1 MPWGAVAGG
10 IASAVAGKALSGGGG
25 GGGGG
30 GGSGGDPNA
39 YIPTSRPETDAN
51 FLANKG
57 QYETALGQQQS
68 ATSPYN
74 QQLLQGQFN
83 NPYATSALQGANWAQ
98 QDYYNNANQAQAL
111 QSGNYLYANQQ
122 GFNAQ
127 QAQQLFQQGLGG
139 VQNSVSGLYGLANQS
154 NQTYQGLMD
163 YQKGQLGNIQ
173 QSQGN
178 LYGGGNQVLQTA
190 LDPQK
195 DLYNRTSQQLTD
207 QTRAAEYARGI
218 QSSPL
223 GASVEANALG
233 NFNIDWQNQQ
243 LARQS
248 QGLSA
253 AQGAYGSAQGLGNS
267 YTNTQAGLQ
276 AGQNQQ
282 YAGLTGAAANQYV
295 SYLGAMGQSN
305 AQNTSNIANAQ
316 QNAFGLGQ
324 QVAGAVQTGGQLPY
338 QTNQNI
344 YGNQNQALQNYQ
356 GVNQSYLTGL
366 NQLQSN
372 DLGYLNFGQGA
383 QNQAFNQNAYNN
395 QQQQNA
401 IGQISG
407 PIGKAIGNTN
417 WGNVGNT
424 VSGWFGGGSSN
435 PNQPPANYNWGS
447 DISTPYTG

>member
-25 GGGGG
+25 GGNGGTS
-30 GGSGGDPNA
+30 SGNA
-39 YIPTSRPETDAN
+39 PPVYIPKDQAGVDQN
-51 FLANKG
+51 FLDNKG
-57 QYETALGQQQS
+57 QYQTSLNQQQNT
-68 ATSPYN
+68 TSPYN

-83 NPYATSALQGANWAQ
+83 NPNAANAIQGAGWAQ
-98 QDYYNNANQAQAL
+98 NDYYNNANQANAL
-111 QSGNYLYANQQ
+111 QAGNYYYANQQ

-127 QAQQLFQQGLGG
+127 QAQQLYQQGLGG
-139 VQNSVSGLYGLANQS
+139 VQNSVQGLYGLADQS
-154 NQTYQGLMD
+154 NNTYNNLMA
-163 YQKGQLGNIQ
+163 YQQSQLPQIQ

-218 QSSPL
+218 QTSPL

-243 LARQS
+243 LARQT

-267 YTNTQAGLQ
+267 YTSTQAGLQ

-282 YAGLTGAAANQYV
+282 YAGLTGAAANQYA

-305 AQNTSNIANAQ
+305 LQNTQNIAGAQ

-324 QVAGAVQTGGQLPY
+324 QIAGSVQTGSQLPY
-338 QTNQNI
+338 QTGQNI

-356 GVNQSYLTGL
+356 GNNQGYLSGL

-372 DLGYLNFGQGA
+372 DLGYMNFGQGA
-383 QNQAFNQNAYNN
+383 QNVGFNQNAYNT
-395 QQQQNA
+395 QQQQNS
-401 IGQISG
+401 IGQIAG
-407 PIGKAIGNTN
+407 PVGSAIKNTN
-417 WGNVGNT
+417 WGDVGNS
-424 VSGWFGGGSSN
+424 VSNWFGGSSN
-435 PNQPPANYNWGS
+435 SNQPPANYNWGS
-447 DISTPYTG
+447 DISTPYSP